1 MCDKTDYEIEFDEEM
16 TKLRILMRDSGIN
29 PDMLEDDL
37 LQVGLNAAEAV
48 RQFGEAVKRLRQSPG
63 FIAAM
68 EELVR
73 LEDEEESKE
82 SYGYTVAKD
91 EEE

>member
-68 EELVR
+68 QELVK
-73 LEDEEESKE
+73 LEDELKE
-82 SYGYTVAKD
+82 SYGYTVVKD
-91 EEE
+91 EKE